1 MQKSNSS
8 SILRDINKH
17 KHIWHWYIYATS
29 SICIPNTSIID
40 IPVIYIWVNKGR
52 SRKLLRKH
60 FSWLSYVYIYIYIY
74 TQYVYRMSIWYT
86 YLYNNILFFLLYR
99 VSFFFVWT
107 SSFFFFRLV
116 KNSQLF
122 QIVPNKD
129 PLLIIK
135 G

>member
-52 SRKLLRKH
+52 SRKLLRKR

-74 TQYVYRMSIWYT
+74 IHNMYIVCPYDIHIYIITFYSFCCTEFPSFLSEPAHFSSSGSLKILNYSKLSQIKT
-86 YLYNNILFFLLYR
+86 HYL
-99 VSFFFVWT
+99 
-107 SSFFFFRLV
+107 
-116 KNSQLF
+116 
-122 QIVPNKD
+122 
-129 PLLIIK
+129 
-135 G
+135 